1 MANQNPQ
8 PEIYTTYHDYAA
20 GATPGTQIIRSIFTN
35 QNSNEEV
42 RIGGI
47 SVSLYSNATGAV
59 SVKEGNSL
67 GNADNDFDVRI
78 KIGNSYVPSQA
89 FDIASTLSSVSKT
102 LFFPTPIL
110 VLFQQPISVEVTW
123 RGNGTNNIQADGAV
137 VVSSLHGELSLAQAA
152 CVDGQMGYPQEID
165 YPMRRNA

>member
-8 PEIYTTYHDYAA
+8 PEIYTTYHSFAA
-20 GATPGTQIIRSIFTN
+20 GATPGTQVIRSIFTN

-42 RIGGI
+42 RLGAI
-47 SVSLYSNATGAV
+47 SVSLYANTVGTVAKIGDTLATI
-59 SVKEGNSL
+59 
-67 GNADNDFDVRI
+67 DNDFDVRI

-89 FDIASTLSSVSKT
+89 FDIASTLSSVSRT
-102 LFFPTPIL
+102 LYFPTPIL

-123 RGNGTNNIQADGAV
+123 KGNGTINVGDDGAV

-152 CVDGQMGYPQEID
+152 CVDGEMGYPQEID
-165 YPMRRNA
+165 FPIRRNA

>member
-8 PEIYTTYHDYAA
+8 PEIYTTYHSFAA
-20 GATPGTQIIRSIFTN
+20 GATPGTQVIRSIFTN

-42 RIGGI
+42 RLGAI
-47 SVSLYSNATGAV
+47 SFSLYAAEAV
-59 SVKEGNSL
+59 KSVKVGDTL
-67 GNADNDFDVRI
+67 AAIDNDFDVRI

-102 LFFPTPIL
+102 LYFPTPIL

-123 RGNGTNNIQADGAV
+123 KGNGTVNVGSDGAV

-152 CVDGQMGYPQEID
+152 CVDGEMGYPQQID